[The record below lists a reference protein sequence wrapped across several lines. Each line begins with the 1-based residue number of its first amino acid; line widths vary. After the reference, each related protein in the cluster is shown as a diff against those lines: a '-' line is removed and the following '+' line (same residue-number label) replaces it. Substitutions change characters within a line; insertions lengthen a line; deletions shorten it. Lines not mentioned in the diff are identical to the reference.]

1 MAKYEYKFVS
11 AGLNLFTSFPYE
23 KIIRDHAEEGWRLV
37 QIFNQH
43 NGSTHIIEMHI
54 IFEREI

>member
-11 AGLNLFTSFPYE
+11 ESLNPFKTFDYE
-23 KIIRDHAEEGWRLV
+23 KIIREHAEQGWRLV
-37 QIFNQH
+37 QVWTVTSITSSKQ
-43 NGSTHIIEMHI
+43 I

>member
-11 AGLNLFTSFPYE
+11 GGLNLLKNFDYE
-23 KIIRDHAEEGWRLV
+23 KVIREHAEQGWRLV

-43 NGSTHIIEMHI
+43 SPSLHIIEMHI